1 VLITLSWLEVV
12 VVVLMLVVAVE
23 LVDFALG
30 LGLV

>member
-1 VLITLSWLEVV
+1 LSWLEVV